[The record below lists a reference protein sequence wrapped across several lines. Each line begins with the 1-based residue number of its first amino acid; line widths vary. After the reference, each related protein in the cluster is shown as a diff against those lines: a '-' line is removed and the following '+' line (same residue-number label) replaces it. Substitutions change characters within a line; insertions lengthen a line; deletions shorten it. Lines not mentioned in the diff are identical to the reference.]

1 MLRALAVER
10 GPLYEEV
17 ADLAFDTDDMAPGEA
32 AGQLAT
38 LVHARWQAR
47 EQA

>member
-1 MLRALAVER
+1 LRKLAAER
-10 GPLYEEV
+10 GPLYEEI
-17 ADLAFDTDDMAPGEA
+17 ADLAFDTDGMTPGEA
-32 AGQLAT
+32 AGELAT